1 MLKQILNKRN
11 VYFDH
16 NATTHIA
23 PSVRSVMNQVLKSY
37 WGNPS
42 SGYSKGKM
50 SAQIIEKARE
60 QVAAA
65 IGAHSHEVYFSSCA
79 TESNNALLKTIG
91 THFYPDK
98 NKIISTPIEHPSVI
112 QTLEYLKTKNIDVQ
126 YCPVDSSGRVLI
138 KELET
143 MIDHKTSIVCCML
156 ANNEIGTIQDIK
168 KISEMAKAKGALV
181 FSDCVQAL
189 GKIPI
194 NVKEL
199 GVDYATFSAHKLYG
213 PKGIGAWY
221 AKISCPLE
229 PYIHGGHQE
238 EGMRAGTES
247 IHNIAGF
254 GEACRHVDKLVSLS
268 IKNEPLKKTFI
279 NELKAIKSDI
289 IINSPIDNCLTNTIN
304 LTFPGIG
311 SGDLMKS
318 LDYKGI
324 AVSSGSACSTSSN
337 KPSHVLKAIGLT
349 DEAAQESIRISFGS
363 KTKHQHIRYALKVI
377 KEYIEEIN
385 SEKLNSA
392 VKINRPGL
400 NYNR

>member
-1 MLKQILNKRN
+1 MIKQLLSKRN

-23 PSVRSVMNQVLKSY
+23 PPVRSVMNRVLKTY

-42 SGYSKGKM
+42 SGYAKGKM

-65 IGAHSHEVYFSSCA
+65 IGAHSHEVYFASCA
-79 TESNNALLKTIG
+79 TESNNALLKTVSN
-91 THFYPDK
+91 HFYPEK
-98 NKIISTPIEHPSVI
+98 NKIISTPIEHPSVMN
-112 QTLEYLKTKNIDVQ
+112 TLEYLKTKGIDVQ
-126 YCPVDSSGRVLI
+126 YCPIDSSGRVILD
-138 KELET
+138 ELDT
-143 MIDHKTSIVCCML
+143 MIDDKTSLVCCML
-156 ANNEIGTIQDIK
+156 ANNEIGTIQDVK
-168 KISEMAKAKGALV
+168 KIAAMARAKGALV

-194 NVKEL
+194 NVKDL
-199 GVDYATFSAHKLYG
+199 DVDYATFSAHKLYG

-221 AKISCPLE
+221 ARISCPLE

-254 GEACRHVDKLVSLS
+254 GEACKHVNKLVTFSM
-268 IKNEPLKKTFI
+268 KNESLKHTFL

-289 IINSPIDNCLTNTIN
+289 IINSPVDNCLTNTIN

-311 SGDLMKS
+311 SGELMKM
-318 LDYKGI
+318 LDFHGI
-324 AVSSGSACSTSSN
+324 AVSAGSACSTSSN
-337 KPSHVLKAIGLT
+337 KPSHVLKAIGLS
-349 DEAAQESIRISFGS
+349 DEAAQASIRISFGTA
-363 KTKHQHIRYALKVI
+363 TKPKHIKYTLKVL
-377 KEYIEEIN
+377 KQYIEEG
-385 SEKLNSA
+385 KLKN
-392 VKINRPGL
+392 
-400 NYNR
+400 